1 MRSIG
6 RGAAAASSCVILVV
20 VVLRAIKPG
29 QRNAQQERPSTQIFV
44 GTPAGSVQFSSAK
57 SLAQATD
64 FTPDIQL
71 DLVDKVG
78 THSPVSSHWPD
89 DGIRPADGN
98 AARSRRELGAGRA
111 TSQGTGWTP
120 AVPERRIFD
129 MSSQPKERQDLIAQN
144 LMFCC
149 VRQGNDLH
157 NMVGPPSHHF
167 AFHTAAA
174 VKLFLLY
181 SCTWNATWSAS
192 PARGASAYGVLL
204 SPLLR
209 P

>member
-6 RGAAAASSCVILVV
+6 RGAAAASSCVVLVV
-20 VVLRAIKPG
+20 VVLRAINPG
-29 QRNAQQERPSTQIFV
+29 QRNAQQEGASTQIFV
-44 GTPAGSVQFSSAK
+44 GTPAGSVQFSSTK
-57 SLAQATD
+57 SLARTD
-64 FTPDIQL
+64 FTRNIQL

-78 THSPVSSHWPD
+78 THSPVSRDDGSHWRD

-111 TSQGTGWTP
+111 TSQGTGLTP

-129 MSSQPKERQDLIAQN
+129 VSSQPKERQDLIAQN

-157 NMVGPPSHHF
+157 NMVGPSR
-167 AFHTAAA
+167 
-174 VKLFLLY
+174 VIILY
-181 SCTWNATWSAS
+181 YNSECLSCTTHI
-192 PARGASAYGVLL
+192 YMCT
-204 SPLLR
+204 
-209 P
+209 